1 MLTEVIDFLHRK
13 LRFVVI
19 AASLFLML
27 FVCFCSSNN
36 GGTPTAGSIVT
47 DGGKVTKDTLVSFIR
62 HYGKLNVCKKT
73 LRQEIIINDTSKIKK
88 LLGNAFPRWLD
99 EYTDRILKVP
109 YDVYVEIGFDVNEIA
124 FSIKEEGTSEFTATK
139 PTPIVDITG
148 IYIRFDEEL
157 RKIGLLRWDISDEE
171 FSSAWQDANVPALI
185 KSQITKNRKDEFIDA
200 VVSEAVSSILNS
212 VRNRYRTIDFRFE
225 SAEKDPTFNEIP
237 NPIIEKK

>member
-1 MLTEVIDFLHRK
+1 MLE
-13 LRFVVI
+13 
-19 AASLFLML
+19 
-27 FVCFCSSNN
+27 
-36 GGTPTAGSIVT
+36 
-47 DGGKVTKDTLVSFIR
+47 
-62 HYGKLNVCKKT
+62 
-73 LRQEIIINDTSKIKK
+73 
-88 LLGNAFPRWLD
+88 NAFPSWLD

-225 SAEKDPTFNEIP
+225 STEKDPTFNEIP